1 MRLRVPQS
9 WSARF
14 EERTNSLPLLQG
26 ETQTSTVHPAAYSIY
41 RLSDIQNTLHK
52 VGYDIQIEGMLLY
65 N

>member
-14 EERTNSLPLLQG
+14 EERTNSLPVLQA

-41 RLSDIQNTLHK
+41 RLSDIRRYK
-52 VGYDIQIEGMLLY
+52 VGHDIQIEGMLLY